1 MARGW
6 LGGKA
11 TYPSNINSL
20 SIVAEDHNHVIV
32 VAVATVVAVEA
43 TITVAQ
49 ADTKVV
55 SLSGGY
61 GHGQSIEE
69 RAATLIQSYYKGY
82 LATFNPN

>member
-1 MARGW
+1 MVGGMSQPDLFTLLDRGFVVL
-6 LGGKA
+6 LG
-11 TYPSNINSL
+11 
-20 SIVAEDHNHVIV
+20 V
-32 VAVATVVAVEA
+32 VATVVAVEA